1 MDPQTPRPW
10 PTADVDALVRAAM
23 DRATIP
29 GVAVAAIRRGEV
41 VHDAAYGRASLELDV
56 PATPATVFP
65 IASVTKLF
73 TATLVMREV
82 EAGRLDLDGP
92 IGALLAD
99 LPAAWSAMTPRQL
112 LAHMSGLPDVIVD
125 PLAGTW
131 LADRYDAA
139 IAAAAVQPMAFE
151 PGAAWSYNQT
161 NFVLL
166 AAAVER
172 LAGQP
177 LAALVEATILGP
189 LGLTATSYGDARD
202 VVPGRGPWYS
212 RIDFSGP
219 QPRLAERLHAIWVPY
234 PPLAHP
240 CAGLNTTAIEL
251 ARFVDAVASGR
262 LLAPATCAAMWT
274 PQQLRDGTPAGPD
287 PSSPMGL
294 GWIVESLDGR
304 TLVGGSGGAT
314 VAVRHCVPD
323 GLTVAVLTNCQG
335 CDPDGL
341 ATAIVAAGV
350 EAGAGAGA
358 DVA

>member
-29 GVAVAAIRRGEV
+29 GVAVAAVRRGDV

-73 TATLVMREV
+73 TATVAMREV
-82 EAGRLDLDGP
+82 EAGRLDLDGA
-92 IGALLAD
+92 IGGYLDD
-99 LPAAWSAMTPRQL
+99 LPAAWRAVTPRQM

-131 LADRYDAA
+131 IAERYDDA
-139 IAAAAVQPMAFE
+139 IAAAAVLPIHFE

-166 AAAVER
+166 AAIVER
-172 LAGQP
+172 LAGRP
-177 LAALVEATILGP
+177 LAALIDAAIVAP
-189 LGLTATSYGDARD
+189 LGLTATTYGDARD

-219 QPRLAERLHAIWVPY
+219 QPRLADRLHAIWVPY

-251 ARFVDAVASGR
+251 ARFVDAVASGL

-304 TLVGGSGGAT
+304 ALVGGSGGAS
-314 VAVRHCVPD
+314 VAVRHSVPD
-323 GLTVAVLTNCQG
+323 GVTVAVLTNCQG

-350 EAGAGAGA
+350 GAEAGVGAG
-358 DVA
+358 